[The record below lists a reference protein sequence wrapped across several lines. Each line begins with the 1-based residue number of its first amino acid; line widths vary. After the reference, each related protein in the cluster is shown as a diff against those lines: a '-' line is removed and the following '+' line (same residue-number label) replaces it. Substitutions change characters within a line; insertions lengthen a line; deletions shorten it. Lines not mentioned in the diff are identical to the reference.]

1 MWSRGAAGYLR
12 PAAARASENRP
23 GRRDAG
29 RGELMDR
36 AGHDPRAPL
45 FPGRSAMQSP
55 AAAARR
61 GSAAQPSEAA
71 PPGDAE
77 RSADT
82 AQPADM
88 AGQGSTAREG
98 TARGEAAPAGAESA
112 GPGPAGAE
120 SSGPESSGP
129 GPAGTRPGLRGLTTH
144 PAARQLTL
152 LICYLAAGVAAT
164 WPRATYLA
172 GQLPYM
178 RDSAAYVWGFW
189 WMARRGFS
197 SGTTR

>member
-1 MWSRGAAGYLR
+1 
-12 PAAARASENRP
+12 
-23 GRRDAG
+23 
-29 RGELMDR
+29 MDR
-36 AGHDPRAPL
+36 AGHDPRVPL

-55 AAAARR
+55 AAAAGR
-61 GSAAQPSEAA
+61 GSAAQPSEAT

-82 AQPADM
+82 AQPAGM

-98 TARGEAAPAGAESA
+98 TARGEAAPAGMRRPGSA
-112 GPGPAGAE
+112 GPGSPGPGPPGSE
-120 SSGPESSGP
+120 PLGPKSSDA
-129 GPAGTRPGLRGLTTH
+129 GPAGTSAGLRGVMTH

-152 LICYLAAGVAAT
+152 LLCYLAAGVAAT

-178 RDSAAYVWGFW
+178 RDSAAYV
-189 WMARRGFS
+189 
-197 SGTTR
+197 